1 MGVKPFL
8 VASSIQAAMGQRLV
22 RMLCPQ
28 CKEVDTEPD
37 MTALQALNIRPEDL
51 RGRKLYR
58 AGGCDACKNSGY
70 KGRKGIFE
78 LMEMNSVM
86 RDMVFKKEPVQK
98 IKEQAR
104 LSGMVTLLEDGVRKI
119 FDGLTSVE
127 EVATITH
134 REDITY

>member
-1 MGVKPFL
+1 
-8 VASSIQAAMGQRLV
+8 MGQRLV

-28 CKEVDTEPD
+28 CKEVDPEPD
-37 MTALQALNIRPEDL
+37 PVSLAALSIRPEDL
-51 RGRKLYR
+51 RGRKMYR
-58 AGGCDACKNSGY
+58 PVGCDACKKSGY

-78 LMEMNSVM
+78 LMEMNATM

-104 LSGMVTLLEDGVRKI
+104 LGGMVTLLEDGVRKI
-119 FDGLTSVE
+119 FDGLTSLE

>member
-1 MGVKPFL
+1 
-8 VASSIQAAMGQRLV
+8 MGQRLIRV
-22 RMLCPQ
+22 LCPN
-28 CKEVDTEPD
+28 CKEVDPD
-37 MTALQALNIRPEDL
+37 PDPTALGALNIRPEDL

-58 AGGCDACKNSGY
+58 AGGCDTCKGSGY

-104 LSGMVTLLEDGVRKI
+104 LSGMVTLLEDGVRKV
-119 FDGLTSVE
+119 FDGITSLD